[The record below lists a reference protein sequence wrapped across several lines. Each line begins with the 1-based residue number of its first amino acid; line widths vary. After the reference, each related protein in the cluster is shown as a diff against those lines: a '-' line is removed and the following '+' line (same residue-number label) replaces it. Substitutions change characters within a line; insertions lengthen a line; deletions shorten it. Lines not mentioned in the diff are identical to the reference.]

1 MRRQSTP
8 APKTDFGSAPP
19 GYVAGLGRGAIG
31 FTTRSDIGPARPM
44 GAEAKRPPPGAP
56 AAAPAAK
63 AEPDYSEAN
72 FDEFSGYGENLFG
85 GGTYDKDDEEADAVY
100 MAIDQRMDS
109 KRKERR
115 EALLK
120 AELEKYRKKRPR
132 IQEQFRDIKGNL
144 SEVSTEQWENLPE
157 PKDYS
162 RRNKRERANR
172 FNRETPMPD
181 NILGGNADGS
191 FSNQMSGM
199 STPMM
204 GYATPI
210 NGMHTPV
217 GGMRTPLGGMRTPL
231 GGMRTP
237 VGGLRTPMGGA
248 KTPLGFQTPL
258 GAQTPLGGPADLTQ
272 LGRARDKVLSFKL
285 DRMADSVS
293 GQTVVDP
300 KGYLT
305 DLNHVKVSSEAEVS
319 DIKKA
324 RLLLKSVTTT
334 NPKHAP
340 GWIAAARLEKETG
353 KLVAAR
359 AIIMKGCDIC
369 PTSADV
375 WMEAAKM
382 QTPRNARA
390 ILAKAVRHIPTS
402 VKIWMSAAALEES
415 TDAKKAVLRRALEL
429 VPNSVVLWKSAIELE
444 SPEDARILLGRAVEM
459 VPQSVEMWL
468 ALARLETYDKAR
480 VVLNKARQVLPT
492 EPAIWITA
500 AKLEEA
506 HGQEKNVDAIIA
518 KAVKSLADH
527 QVVIDRDMWLGEAEA
542 AEKSGSLA
550 TCRAIVKATIGIGID
565 PQDRKA
571 TWLTDAENF
580 VNKQSINTARA
591 IYDHMMRVFPTKK
604 SVRMKAAQLEKQYG
618 TPEEL
623 DRLLKDAVFH
633 CPQAEDLWLMAAKEK
648 WLQKDVAGARS
659 ILDDAFKAT
668 ADSEQVWLAAVKLES
683 ENEEYERARKLL
695 DKARERAGTARV
707 WMKSAKLE
715 RALNFRDKEKQLL
728 QDALRLYPN
737 DYKLWLMLAQ
747 HYIHAKDFK
756 KAGETFKQATT
767 KCPVAVDLWIC
778 FAQFETTYNN
788 ATAKARSILETA
800 RLQVPKNPALWM
812 AAIRVEEGPGGS
824 PHVAEQ
830 LVAKALQECP
840 TSGMIWAHAIATDA
854 RPLRKARSYDA
865 LKRCSDDPHVFL
877 AVAKLFWM
885 DRKVKK
891 ARNWFNRAVTVEPDL
906 GDTWAWFY
914 KFEMEHGNGDKQK
927 KIVKRCQE
935 ADPRHGHMWT
945 QVSKKVTIK
954 ESQKVED
961 ILKEVCGNLSSDLF
975 DKKQC

>member
-1 MRRQSTP
+1 MRRQVTP
-8 APKTDFGSAPP
+8 APKTDFGNAPP
-19 GYVAGLGRGAIG
+19 GYVAGSGRGAIG
-31 FTTRSDIGPARPM
+31 FTTRSDIGPARPL
-44 GAEAKRPPPGAP
+44 GAAEAKRPPPGAP
-56 AAAPAAK
+56 AQQATPK
-63 AEPDYSEAN
+63 EPDYSEAN

-132 IQEQFRDIKGNL
+132 IQEQFRDLKGHL
-144 SEVSTEQWENLPE
+144 SEVSTEQWETLPE

-162 RRNKRERANR
+162 RRNKRERGTR

-181 NILGGNADGS
+181 NLLGSAEAG
-191 FSNQMSGM
+191 FTNQISGM
-199 STPMM
+199 STPML

-231 GGMRTP
+231 GG
-237 VGGLRTPMGGA
+237 LRTPLGGA
-248 KTPLGFQTPL
+248 KTPLGFATPL

-359 AIIMKGCDIC
+359 AIIMKGCEIC
-369 PTSADV
+369 PTSPDV

-382 QTPRNARA
+382 QTPRNARS
-390 ILAKAVRHIPTS
+390 ILAKAVRFIPTS

-444 SPEDARILLGRAVEM
+444 NPEDARILLGRAVEM

-468 ALARLETYDKAR
+468 ALARLETYDRAR
-480 VVLNKARQVLPT
+480 SVLNRARSLLPT

-571 TWLTDAENF
+571 TWLADAENF

-591 IYDHMMRVFPTKK
+591 IYQHMMSVFPSKK

-618 TPEEL
+618 TPEDL
-623 DRLLKDAVFH
+623 DLLLKDAVAH

-659 ILDDAFKAT
+659 ILDEAFKAT

-683 ENEEYERARKLL
+683 ENEEYERARLLL
-695 DKARERAGTARV
+695 DKARGKANTARV

-715 RALNFRDKEKQLL
+715 RALGNRDKERQLL
-728 QDALRLYPN
+728 EEALNTYGS
-737 DYKLWLMLAQ
+737 DWKLWLMLAQ
-747 HYIHAKDFK
+747 HYIFMKDFK
-756 KAGETFKQATT
+756 KAGSTFKQATAR
-767 KCPVAVDLWIC
+767 CPQAVELWLN
-778 FAQFETTYNN
+778 FAQFEVTYNN
-788 ATAKARSILETA
+788 ATPKARSILESA
-800 RLQVPKNPALWM
+800 RLQVPKNPSLWM
-812 AAIRVEEGPGGS
+812 GAIRIEEGPGGS
-824 PHVAEQ
+824 NHVAEQ

-840 TSGMIWAHAIATDA
+840 TSGIIWAHAIATDS

-914 KFEMEHGNGDKQK
+914 KFELEHGNLDKQK
-927 KIVKRCQE
+927 KIIKRCQE

-945 QVSKKVTIK
+945 QVSKKITIK

-961 ILKEVCGNLSSDLF
+961 ILKEVVGNLSSDLF